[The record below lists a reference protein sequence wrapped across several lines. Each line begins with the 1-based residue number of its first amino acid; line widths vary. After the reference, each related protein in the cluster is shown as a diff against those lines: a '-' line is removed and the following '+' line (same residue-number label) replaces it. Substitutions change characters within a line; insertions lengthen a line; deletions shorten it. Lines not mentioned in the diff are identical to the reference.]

1 MIWKRRRNFLWHIVN
16 SAARNWKRA
25 QRFAPSVARLRMKR
39 SSPIRRAHSRRR
51 PPASSVDWVQQNSYQ
66 SQPPVNDSG
75 SIGWGVLGFC
85 IPIVGLILFLVWK
98 DQKPR
103 TAKVAGVGA
112 LISVIVGV
120 IWYALVILVGL
131 GSAMMY

>member
-1 MIWKRRRNFLWHIVN
+1 M
-16 SAARNWKRA
+16 
-25 QRFAPSVARLRMKR
+25 
-39 SSPIRRAHSRRR
+39 
-51 PPASSVDWVQQNSYQ
+51 DWVQQNSYQ

>member
-1 MIWKRRRNFLWHIVN
+1 MAYCKQCGAELEEGAAFCPKCGAAQNEAQQSN
-16 SAARNWKRA
+16 PESA
-25 QRFAPSVARLRMKR
+25 QQTP
-39 SSPIRRAHSRRR
+39 

-103 TAKVAGVGA
+103 TELEKAQIEIEQLKHKLYLAEMERD
-112 LISVIVGV
+112 LLKKLDEIVRRD
-120 IWYALVILVGL
+120 A
-131 GSAMMY
+131 SDK

>member
-1 MIWKRRRNFLWHIVN
+1 MTAAV
-16 SAARNWKRA
+16 SAG
-25 QRFAPSVARLRMKR
+25 
-39 SSPIRRAHSRRR
+39 
-51 PPASSVDWVQQNSYQ
+51 ASW
-66 SQPPVNDSG
+66 
-75 SIGWGVLGFC
+75 GFC

>member
-1 MIWKRRRNFLWHIVN
+1 MAYCKQCGAELEEGAAFCPKCGVAQNEAQQSN
-16 SAARNWKRA
+16 PESA
-25 QRFAPSVARLRMKR
+25 QQTP
-39 SSPIRRAHSRRR
+39 
-51 PPASSVDWVQQNSYQ
+51 PPAASVDWVQQNSYQ

>member
-1 MIWKRRRNFLWHIVN
+1 MEKEELFMEYCKKCGAELEEG
-16 SAARNWKRA
+16 AAFCPKCGAA
-25 QRFAPSVARLRMKR
+25 QNETQQPDPENVQQTPPSTSGA
-39 SSPIRRAHSRRR
+39 
-51 PPASSVDWVQQNSYQ
+51 DWVQQNSYQ

-103 TAKVAGVGA
+103 TAKVAGIGA
-112 LISVIVGV
+112 LIAVIISV

-131 GSAMMY
+131 GSVMMY

>member
-25 QRFAPSVARLRMKR
+25 QRFAPSQNEAQQ
-39 SSPIRRAHSRRR
+39 SNPESAQQTP

>member
-1 MIWKRRRNFLWHIVN
+1 MAYCKQCGAELEEGAAFCPKCGAAQNEAQQSN
-16 SAARNWKRA
+16 PESA
-25 QRFAPSVARLRMKR
+25 QQTP
-39 SSPIRRAHSRRR
+39 

-75 SIGWGVLGFC
+75 SIGWGV
-85 IPIVGLILFLVWK
+85 LFLVWK

>member
-1 MIWKRRRNFLWHIVN
+1 MAYCKQCGAELEEGAAFCPKCGAAQNEAQQSN
-16 SAARNWKRA
+16 PESA
-25 QRFAPSVARLRMKR
+25 QQTP
-39 SSPIRRAHSRRR
+39 

-85 IPIVGLILFLVWK
+85 IPIVGLILFLAWK